1 MNLTC
6 RNEILFTALDFLK
19 SEPNT
24 AYVNVVQSV
33 LQLREL
39 STGALLKTFPLPAG
53 TITGYSGKKK
63 HTEIFYQFTSFLN
76 PGIIYRCDLEKNE
89 LEPEVSDV
97 YILRTVFIEETS

>member
-1 MNLTC
+1 ML
-6 RNEILFTALDFLK
+6 LL
-19 SEPNT
+19 
-24 AYVNVVQSV
+24 QSI

-53 TITGYSGKKK
+53 TVTGYSGKKK

-97 YILRTVFIEETS
+97 HMLRTIFIEETL